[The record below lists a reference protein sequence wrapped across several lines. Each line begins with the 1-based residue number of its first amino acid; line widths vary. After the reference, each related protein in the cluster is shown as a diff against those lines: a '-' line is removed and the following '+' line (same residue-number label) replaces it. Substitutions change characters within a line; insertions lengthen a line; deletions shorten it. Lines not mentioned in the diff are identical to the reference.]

1 MDMTACSDIRPS
13 LEEVQAQF
21 EQWRRSRGKRRP
33 IPASL
38 WEAASSL
45 YPAYSLHRISR
56 ALHLNPTKLKLYVQE
71 PSPDLAMTAGEA
83 FIELGFAAGPAP
95 NRPCVIEMQHCNGT
109 RMTIQGADSRDLMKL
124 ARLFWS
130 RP

>member
-1 MDMTACSDIRPS
+1 MELITSSEKQPS

-21 EQWRRSRGKRRP
+21 EQWRRSRDKRRA

-56 ALHLNPTKLKLYVQE
+56 TLRLNHTKLKHHINR
-71 PSPDLAMTAGEA
+71 PSPDLAMAAAET
-83 FIELGFAAGPAP
+83 FIELGFAGPAP
-95 NRPCVIEMQHCNGT
+95 DRQCVVEMRHCNGSRLT
-109 RMTIQGADSRDLMKL
+109 VQGADRQDMMKL
-124 ARLFWS
+124 AQLFWS
-130 RP
+130 R

>member
-1 MDMTACSDIRPS
+1 MDLTACSEKRPT

-56 ALHLNPTKLKLYVQE
+56 TLGLNHTKLKHYVQE
-71 PSPDLAMTAGEA
+71 QSPDLTMTAGEA

-95 NRPCVIEMQHCNGT
+95 NRPCVIEMRHRDGSCMSVWDAN
-109 RMTIQGADSRDLMKL
+109 SRDLMTL

>member
-1 MDMTACSDIRPS
+1 MEFLTPSEKQPS

-21 EQWRRSRGKRRP
+21 EQWRRSRGKRRA

-45 YPAYSLHRISR
+45 YPAYSLHRISKTLR
-56 ALHLNPTKLKLYVQE
+56 LNYTKLKHYVQG
-71 PSPDLAMTAGEA
+71 PFSDLSMADGEA
-83 FIELGFAAGPAP
+83 FIEMGFATPAP
-95 NRPCVIEMQHCNGT
+95 DRPCVVEMRHCNGS
-109 RMTIQGADSRDLMKL
+109 RMTVQGADSQDLMKL

>member
-1 MDMTACSDIRPS
+1 MDLTACSDNRPS
-13 LEEVQAQF
+13 LGEVQAQF

-45 YPAYSLHRISR
+45 HPAYSLHRISR
-56 ALHLNPTKLKLYVQE
+56 ALHLNHTKLKHYVQE
-71 PSPDLAMTAGEA
+71 SSPDLAMTAGEA
-83 FIELGFAAGPAP
+83 FIELGFAAGPGP
-95 NRPCVIEMQHCNGT
+95 NRPFVIEMRHRDGNC
-109 RMTIQGADSRDLMKL
+109 MTVQGADSRDLMKL